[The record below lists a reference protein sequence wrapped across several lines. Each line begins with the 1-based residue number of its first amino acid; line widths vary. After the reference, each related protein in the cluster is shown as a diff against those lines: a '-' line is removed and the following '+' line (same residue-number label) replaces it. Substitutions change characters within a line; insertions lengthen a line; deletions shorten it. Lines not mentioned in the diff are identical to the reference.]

1 MNTKNLNKGQVYV
14 SKDKQT
20 IQAFVKGEWHSFTR
34 DDIKMDWKP
43 VTEDP
48 PGKGW
53 YVAAVLPSDFDHE
66 DLKGANI
73 WRSNYG
79 FIKVYFD
86 PTGLF
91 TARWQKPSGDIM
103 EYLIPCSDFTKPQ
116 ELKQR
121 LLITHWA
128 FQPTVPTLEI

>member
-1 MNTKNLNKGQVYV
+1 MDTRNLNKAQVHF
-14 SKDKQT
+14 SKDKT
-20 IQAFVKGEWHSFTR
+20 TAMAFIKGVWHSFTR
-34 DDIKMDWKP
+34 DDIGMDWKP
-43 VTEDP
+43 ITEDP
-48 PGKGW
+48 PQKGW
-53 YVAAVLPSDFDHE
+53 YVAAVLPSDFDPTDME
-66 DLKGANI
+66 KVNI

-91 TARWQKPSGDIM
+91 TARWQKPNGDTM
-103 EYLIPCSDFTKPQ
+103 DYLVPCSDWTKPV

-128 FQPTVPTLEI
+128 FQPTVPILTL